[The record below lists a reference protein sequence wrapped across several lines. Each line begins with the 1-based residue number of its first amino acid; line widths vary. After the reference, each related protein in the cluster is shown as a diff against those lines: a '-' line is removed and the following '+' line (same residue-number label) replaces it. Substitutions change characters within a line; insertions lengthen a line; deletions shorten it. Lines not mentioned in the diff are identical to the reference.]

1 MRYDIKISKSRYL
14 RAKKELADAKIY
26 LCEAEKQEKELRKA
40 ARREKK
46 DNDWEE
52 LVSKFLGQKELCPI
66 VVSRLKK
73 RPNWH
78 IEKCGNDLD
87 SLSAKDL
94 MCVPYLGEKGQA
106 KIEAWKRDGNSL
118 SFISASN

>member
-1 MRYDIKISKSRYL
+1 M

-40 ARREKK
+40 ARRAKK

-66 VVSRLKK
+66 VVSRLKN

-94 MCVPYLGEKGQA
+94 MCVPYLGEKGKQ
-106 KIEAWKRDGNSL
+106 K
-118 SFISASN
+118 